1 VFALLLTNLIVRGR
15 QENASTA
22 ESLSKAAKNSIMSLK
37 KKSKSLGHLTALNG
51 VGPNGVGS
59 PNFGSPRMKKHISV
73 KNFNERLKF
82 LNHSYGSSGNNN
94 VGDSVDGATSPAS
107 EAMYHHHNRVQP
119 QHPPPLQQ
127 PIRPHHAPPTRST
140 TALNLGTPIAQARAD
155 RAAADKAAS
164 ASSAGK
170 HTPKKLRGLV
180 RQKTTNSMPN
190 PMAMGRAFLARA
202 NNHLAMQARNL
213 GNLSTFSFSFS
224 TTQYSNSSY
233 LASLLF
239 VVTRTGWLS
248 CKELG
253 LLVKRTDI
261 KSRRSQTC
269 L

>member
-1 VFALLLTNLIVRGR
+1 MF
-15 QENASTA
+15 Q
-22 ESLSKAAKNSIMSLK
+22 KNSIMSLK

-127 PIRPHHAPPTRST
+127 PLRPHHAPPTRST

-170 HTPKKLRGLV
+170 HTPKVGITKTIISYFQDSLECVELYLSYVTAAIGSVCVALLLR
-180 RQKTTNSMPN
+180 
-190 PMAMGRAFLARA
+190 
-202 NNHLAMQARNL
+202 RNRCL
-213 GNLSTFSFSFS
+213 GG
-224 TTQYSNSSY
+224 
-233 LASLLF
+233 
-239 VVTRTGWLS
+239 VD
-248 CKELG
+248 K
-253 LLVKRTDI
+253 
-261 KSRRSQTC
+261 
-269 L
+269 